1 MWKYSLTLF
10 AVIEDQCRNT
20 NQIFIFVS
28 ILILRSLLRTI
39 ITDEI
44 FCHYYNNN
52 DIIVVVFISTA
63 KNVE

>member
-1 MWKYSLTLF
+1 M
-10 AVIEDQCRNT
+10 IEDQCRNIK
-20 NQIFIFVS
+20 QIFMFLSIF
-28 ILILRSLLRTI
+28 ILISLLWTI

-63 KNVE
+63 KNVEW